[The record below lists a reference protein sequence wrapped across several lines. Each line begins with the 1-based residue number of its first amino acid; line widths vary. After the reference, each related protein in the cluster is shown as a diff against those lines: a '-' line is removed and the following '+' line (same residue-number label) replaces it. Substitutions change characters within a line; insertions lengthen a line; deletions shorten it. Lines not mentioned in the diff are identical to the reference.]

1 MAAFVWL
8 NRDAILAAHEASLQ
22 RFGGGA
28 GIRDAGLLDSDLAR
42 PEMLAHYEP
51 ATNVFRLA
59 ASYAFGIA
67 KNHPFVDG
75 NRRSAFLAAYMF
87 LRRNGRK
94 LEASQT
100 DVVVIMLGVAA
111 GSVPEEKLG
120 EWFESNSVK
129 AKRQ

>member
-8 NRDAILAAHEASLQ
+8 NRDAILAAHEASLR

-28 GIRDAGLLDSDLAR
+28 GIRDAGLLDSALAR

-75 NRRSAFLAAYMF
+75 NKRAAFLAAYMF
-87 LRRNGRK
+87 LRRNGWK
-94 LEASQT
+94 LQASQT
-100 DVVVIMLGVAA
+100 DVVLMMGGVASGRIA
-111 GSVPEEKLG
+111 EENLG
-120 EWFESNSVK
+120 EWFQSNSVR
-129 AKRQ
+129 ARRR